1 MCFVQCEADDK
12 SNGGE
17 KQQQQGGASSWAL
30 SLERLLSEAA
40 GVHALAAFLEREF
53 SAENIRFWT
62 ACERWAR
69 APNASAAS
77 ILHARHL
84 ADGASD
90 PVNID
95 ASARQLA
102 AERLPQA
109 PPDLFLQVYIQTN
122 LNHRKINC
130 IFTNLY

>member
-1 MCFVQCEADDK
+1 MDK
-12 SNGGE
+12 QQLQQ
-17 KQQQQGGASSWAL
+17 KQQQQQQQQGGPTSWAL
-30 SLERLLSEAA
+30 SLEKLLSEAS

-69 APNASAAS
+69 SPSPSAAAA
-77 ILHARHL
+77 LHARHL
-84 ADGASD
+84 ADGAPD

-102 AERLPQA
+102 GERLAQA
-109 PPDLFLQVYIQTN
+109 PPDLFLQVCFLSYSVLQLLIQN
-122 LNHRKINC
+122 
-130 IFTNLY
+130 